1 MFFTKNNQKKLP
13 SYVKSY
19 FRQKDDFSFKVQGFS
34 FMLCRKFPFAISAL
48 MYNFSSNLVLMKST
62 DLILKDLK
70 VSLSIIFLIHL
81 SLNKINHN
89 PCLSLV
95 VKALVAQLCPTRAIP
110 CTCPPG
116 SSVYGILQASILEWI
131 AIPLCGGSS

>member
-1 MFFTKNNQKKLP
+1 
-13 SYVKSY
+13 
-19 FRQKDDFSFKVQGFS
+19 
-34 FMLCRKFPFAISAL
+34 MLCRKFPFAISAL

-95 VKALVAQLCPTRAIP
+95 VKALVAQLCPTLAIP

-116 SSVYGILQASILEWI
+116 SSVYGFLKTRILGRV
-131 AIPLCGGSS
+131 AIPFSWRSSQPRDRTQLYCIADRFFTI